1 MKSAFKDILV
11 TGAADFMAPYLYDA
25 LRKAMPDD
33 VDIWMLGTGDRAGIG
48 VDLTAGSVTLPAVM
62 SAVIHCDA
70 SDSSVAD
77 YDPAGALQAVRD
89 LTEALTVAP
98 PSCMVYLSSVDVYGV
113 FRGEGIDETADCDPT
128 TSFGRAKRDVE
139 EYLAE
144 WCDSH
149 GVKLAVLRPAMIVGT
164 GMGGALRRLVNR
176 IYRATYRHVAGNEA
190 RVSVVH
196 ATSVAD
202 AVVSALGLH
211 GVWNVTDG
219 VDPTRHDLAE
229 ALAWRLDNKRIYTVS
244 ASKARLMA
252 RIGDYIPVT
261 GFTSRSLDTE
271 LSTLTFDGGKLV
283 AETGFEPVSVTHY
296 LRNHRYDESS
306 L

>member
-1 MKSAFKDILV
+1 MKPAFKDILV
-11 TGAADFMAPYLYDA
+11 TGAADFMAPYLYEA
-25 LRKAMPDD
+25 LREAMPND
-33 VDIWMLGTGDRAGIG
+33 VNIWMLGTGDRAGIG
-48 VDLTAGSVTLPAVM
+48 VDLVVEGVTLPAAM
-62 SAVIHCDA
+62 SAVVHCDA
-70 SDSSVAD
+70 SDSSAVGYTPRTAMQ
-77 YDPAGALQAVRD
+77 AAQNLTKAL
-89 LTEALTVAP
+89 EVAP
-98 PSCMVYLSSVDVYGV
+98 PACMVYLSSVDVYGLSK
-113 FRGEGIDETADCDPT
+113 GEAIDESAECDPVAT
-128 TSFGRAKRDVE
+128 AGRAKLDVE

-144 WCDSH
+144 WCAGH
-149 GVKLAVLRPAMIVGT
+149 GVQLAVLRPAMIVGT

-202 AVVSALGLH
+202 AVVSVLGRQ

-252 RIGDYIPVT
+252 RIGDYLPVT
-261 GFTSRSLDTE
+261 GFTSRSLADE
-271 LSTLTFDGGKLV
+271 LSTLTFSGQKLV
-283 AETGFEPVSVTHY
+283 DETGFSPVSVTHY